1 MTQFLIGFVNLTNIW
16 IWITIIP
23 ELKHILL
30 ELFLNECF
38 SASFGLIFMP
48 RRITIYFFWQK
59 IPVPWMI
66 LYYDQ
71 QLYQKK
77 KKLMERKTQNSHF
90 SNSWPTKSPFYRTN
104 FVLFYVICYA
114 IILYALRRYSLLLTA
129 HTTIFVVILLLCM
142 LCLEEFAASRLL
154 VGCHQANCQQWTDY
168 KNSIC
173 IQRKLKWLVAT

>member
-1 MTQFLIGFVNLTNIW
+1 M
-16 IWITIIP
+16 
-23 ELKHILL
+23 
-30 ELFLNECF
+30 
-38 SASFGLIFMP
+38 IFP
-48 RRITIYFFWQK
+48 CLVKWKSYVLAK
-59 IPVPWMI
+59 IPRTLNDYMLWPAAVSE
-66 LYYDQ
+66 
-71 QLYQKK
+71 KK
-77 KKLMERKTQNSHF
+77 KSMERKTEYSHF